1 MTDPLS
7 ISQTIKNEA
16 DELLN
21 KYQVVEILSKY
32 GQVNFTGSYKLDL
45 MYKKDVDIS
54 LINNN
59 LSVENFTQLGKE
71 LIDKLNTPIV
81 YYRNTRIT
89 PVENRPE
96 NSLYW
101 GIKTDDWFIDLWGMS
116 VEIYERAEKYIEEIK
131 SQLTKENR
139 LIILRL
145 KNEFIKKKSYGISF
159 NSRELYDAVLNHK
172 VKDSEHFNL
181 YLEKFPHLNEYR

>member
-71 LIDKLNTPIV
+71 LIDKLNTPSV